1 MKLKTRLAGAAAGLA
16 ALTAVNAQ
24 AAGHLDEI
32 TVAYFLE
39 WPMPFECAKVN
50 DTYDEEMGVKI
61 NWVSFDTGTAMSAAM
76 ASGDVQISVSQGV
89 PPFVVAASAGQDIQ
103 IVDVA
108 VSYSDNDNCV
118 VHSDLEIDKDSA
130 GELAGKKVAVP
141 LGTAAHYGF
150 LSQMNHFGVDIGT
163 MEIVDMAPAE
173 GAAALSQ
180 GSVDM
185 ACGWGGALRRMKE
198 SGNILLTGAEKEEL
212 GILVFDVT
220 SAPANFV
227 AEESELL
234 AKFLKVTAD
243 ANAVW
248 NAGGMEADKMI
259 PVIAKDAGMDEDATA
274 ATMATFTF
282 PSVEEQLGE
291 KWLGGGAQSFM
302 KGVAD
307 IFVQAGSIDSALDS
321 YADTVNTGPLQAAA
335 EMGM

>member
-1 MKLKTRLAGAAAGLA
+1 MKTTLKAALAGTVMALSGTAGFA
-16 ALTAVNAQ
+16 G
-24 AAGHLDEI
+24 GHLSEI

-39 WPMPFECAKVN
+39 WPMPFQYAKVKGL
-50 DTYDEEMGVKI
+50 YEEEMGVGI

-76 ASGDVQISVSQGV
+76 ASGDVQIAVSQGV
-89 PPFVVAASAGQDIQ
+89 PPFVVATSAGQDLQ

-150 LSQMNHFGVDIGT
+150 LSQMNHFGVDVASL
-163 MEIVDMAPAE
+163 EVVDMAPAE
-173 GAAALSQ
+173 GAAALAQ
-180 GSVDM
+180 GAVDM
-185 ACGWGGALRRMKE
+185 SCGWGGALRRMKE
-198 SGNILLTGAEKEEL
+198 SGNVLLTGAEKEEL

-220 SAPANFV
+220 SAPADFV
-227 AEESELL
+227 AENSELL

-243 ANAVW
+243 ANAMW
-248 NAGGMEADKMI
+248 NNGENKQEMLE
-259 PVIAKDAGMDEDATA
+259 VIAKDAGMDVDATES
-274 ATMATFTF
+274 TMATFVF
-282 PSVEEQLGE
+282 PGVEEQLGD

-307 IFVQAGSIDSALDS
+307 IFVNAGSIDAALDS
-321 YADTVNTGPLQAAA
+321 YSEAVNTGPLQAAS
-335 EMGM
+335 GM